1 MTGSVRRNILL
12 LALCQALFMT
22 GTSMVITV
30 TALAGAI
37 CAPVPSLAT
46 LPLSLQFVATM
57 VTTVPASYVMRR
69 FGRRIGF
76 IVGSLVGGVGGLL
89 SVAALVAGDFILFC
103 VGSSLIGVLAGFA
116 IYYRFAAADC
126 ADDESRSHAISLVM
140 AGGVIAAF
148 TGPNL
153 ARFTADLIPAA
164 TFAGSFAA
172 IAALQVL
179 TILLLFFIDIPR
191 LTAEERKDQGRP
203 IGDVLR
209 QPAAVVAILAAVAGY
224 SAMTLVM
231 TATPLAVVGHSL
243 QFRDA
248 AIIIQWHVLAMFAP
262 SFFTGTIIKRIGVL
276 PVIVCGALFILACVV
291 INLQGTGVMH
301 FTAALVA
308 LGLGWNF
315 MFVGG
320 TTLLTSVITR
330 PEQAKMQG
338 LNDFLVFSFVALAS
352 LSSGAAYQSFGW
364 QAVNLGAVP
373 GVTMALAA
381 AIWLA
386 LSRPARTVRG

>member
-1 MTGSVRRNILL
+1 MTGPTRRNVFL

-30 TALAGAI
+30 TALAGSI
-37 CAPVPSLAT
+37 CAPIPSLAT

-57 VTTVPASYVMRR
+57 ATTVPASYVMRH
-69 FGRRIGF
+69 FGRRAGF
-76 IVGSLVGGVGGLL
+76 MAGSLVGGIGGLIN
-89 SVAALVAGDFILFC
+89 VGALMSGNFVLFC

-126 ADDESRSHAISLVM
+126 ADEESRPRAISLVM
-140 AGGVIAAF
+140 AGGVVAAF

-153 ARFTADLIPAA
+153 ARFTADVIPAA
-164 TFAGSFAA
+164 SFAGSFAA
-172 IAALQVL
+172 IAMLQVL
-179 TILLLFFIDIPR
+179 TIVVLLFIDIPR
-191 LTAEERKDQGRP
+191 LTAAERKDQGRP
-203 IGDVLR
+203 VGEVLR

-262 SFFTGTIIKRIGVL
+262 SFFTGSIIKRVGVL
-276 PVIVCGALFILACVV
+276 PVIACGALFILACVV
-291 INLQGTGVMH
+291 INFQGTGILH

-320 TTLLTSVITR
+320 TALLTSVITR

-352 LSSGAAYQSFGW
+352 LSSGAVYQSLGW

-373 GVTMALAA
+373 AVTVALAA

-386 LSRPARTVRG
+386 LARPPRTVRG